1 MTDIFEGALVEDAI
15 ASLVGDKIQ
24 HLDVFGEISL
34 CQADKVGHRR
44 GQKDRLAVVS
54 RRQLLDRP
62 HAGSKIFDRQCVY
75 LVKHDHT
82 VRHVVQF
89 AQFATLVGIDALE
102 KLHIGRDHKRRVPIL
117 GALFHD
123 VAYLAIVAVR
133 PQHIPRSEPFGDI
146 FVKIKIRVVFKY
158 RQIAQYLAELVRGL
172 LYYGGIG
179 NDVND
184 SLFALLG
191 SPLDCEVERTKRLA
205 AAGRHI
211 QKIDAAIFADVAH
224 RLLLQH
230 RSFLLQFGHCI
241 ERSKDLVQARFV
253 FAPIDIT
260 SDALFA
266 GAEVLRVERVRI
278 GQTAKQ
284 IANHKLVFIRTECL
298 SRKPYIFFARTTIVD
313 LYLFFP
319 RTRVGALC
327 FQSFSQCASI
337 LIFPNITK
345 IG

>member
-15 ASLVGDKIQ
+15 ASLVGDEIQ

-62 HAGSKIFDRQCVY
+62 HAGSKIFDRQCVH

-89 AQFATLVGIDALE
+89 AQFTALVGIDALE
-102 KLHIGRDHKRRVPIL
+102 KLHVGRDHKRRVPIL

-133 PQHIPRSEPFGDI
+133 LQHIPRPKPFGDV
-146 FVKIKIRVVFKY
+146 FIKIEIGVMFEY
-158 RQIAQYLAELVRGL
+158 RQIAQYLAELIRGL

-179 NDVND
+179 DDVND
-184 SLFALLG
+184 ALFAHLG

-224 RLLLQH
+224 CLRLQH
-230 RSFLLQFGHCI
+230 RSFLLQFGHCV
-241 ERSKDLVQARFV
+241 ERSKDLVQDHLV

-266 GAEVLRVERVRI
+266 GAKVLRVE
-278 GQTAKQ
+278 
-284 IANHKLVFIRTECL
+284 
-298 SRKPYIFFARTTIVD
+298 
-313 LYLFFP
+313 
-319 RTRVGALC
+319 
-327 FQSFSQCASI
+327 
-337 LIFPNITK
+337 
-345 IG
+345 